1 MDAIVTVPPYAPFI
15 REIAK
20 HPIVSGI
27 RLNTVMP
34 IKEPIPDLLR
44 RLKEEARGKDVWVDL
59 KGRQLRIATHGVP
72 PYTEIRLT
80 HRIEVQ
86 TPVRAYF
93 SGGREVA
100 TVVGVDGDRLIMQD
114 GPRRV
119 VGPGEA
125 VNIPDE
131 SLRIDGYLTG
141 TDRAYLEAAAAVGNP
156 HVMLSFVEGEQD
168 IAQARAIHPDAIIA
182 AKIES
187 RRGLAYARESWD
199 PAGAQRLMAA
209 RGDLYLEVKRPH
221 EIIGALED
229 LVREDPHA
237 IVASRLFSSLAQGY
251 MPEAADI
258 GDADSLMRMGYTTFM
273 LGDEVCLQRDSVLSA
288 LNLLDAMAT
297 EYGRRHA

>member
-34 IKEPIPDLLR
+34 IKEPVPDLLR

-72 PYTEIRLT
+72 PFTEIKLT

-114 GPRRV
+114 GPKRV

-131 SLRIDGYLTG
+131 SLRIEGYLTD

-156 HVMLSFVEGEQD
+156 HVMLSFVEGKQD
-168 IAQARAIHPDAIIA
+168 IAQARAIYPDAIIA

-187 RRGLAYARESWD
+187 RRGLVYARESWD
-199 PAGAQRLMAA
+199 PKGAQRLMAA

-221 EIIGALED
+221 EIVGALED
-229 LVREDPHA
+229 IVGKDPRA

-273 LGDEVCLQRDSVLSA
+273 LGDEVCLQRDSALSA
-288 LNLLDAMAT
+288 LNLLDAMTT
-297 EYGRRHA
+297 EYGRRHT

>member
-20 HPIVSGI
+20 HPLVSGI

-34 IKEPIPDLLR
+34 VKEPLPDLLR
-44 RLKEEARGKDVWVDL
+44 RLKDEAMGKDVWVDL

-72 PYTEIRLT
+72 PFTDIELT
-80 HRIEVQ
+80 HRIDVK

-100 TVVGVDGDRLIMQD
+100 TVVGVDGYRLIMQD

-125 VNIPDE
+125 VNIPDD
-131 SLRIDGYLTG
+131 SLRIEGYLT
-141 TDRAYLEAAAAVGNP
+141 DSDKRYLEAAAVVHNP
-156 HVMLSFVEGEQD
+156 HLMLSFVEGPDD
-168 IAQARAIHPDAIIA
+168 IAQARAIYPDAMIA

-187 RRGLAYARESWD
+187 RNGLAYVRKGWD
-199 PAGAQRLMAA
+199 PSTSRLMAA
-209 RGDLYLEVKRPH
+209 RGDLYLEVHKPH
-221 EIIGALED
+221 EVIGALED
-229 LVREDPHA
+229 IVHKDPHA
-237 IVASRLFSSLAQGY
+237 IVASRIFESLAHAY
-251 MPEAADI
+251 MPDAADI

-273 LGDEVCLQRDSVLSA
+273 LGDEVCLKRESVLSA
-288 LNLLDAMAT
+288 LNLLEAMAS